1 MLINVRE
8 DGIWGSIYPFENST
22 HANLLS
28 IHGKENLRVISVE
41 EWERYEEIQRQNQSL
56 VDTSEPLSDHH
67 EPNINKNSP
76 LTEEEEERKPT
87 IEELR
92 QLRLAFFSPKP
103 QVRRS
108 ARLREKK

>member
-8 DGIWGSIYPFENST
+8 NSIWGSIYPFEDST

-28 IHGKENLRVISVE
+28 IHGKENVRVISVE

-56 VDTSEPLSDHH
+56 KDTCEPLFDHH
-67 EPNINKNSP
+67 EPNIREESP
-76 LTEEEEERKPT
+76 PPEEERKPT

-108 ARLREKK
+108 ARLRKKK